1 MYRLF
6 GKITDK
12 DIENIIDN
20 KIDFEKL
27 SKDSKYD
34 IHVEFYNTDL
44 EEDMLNED
52 VSYEI
57 KKEHYVVIKKIRSI
71 FENKNINLSKFYLM
85 GTITD
90 LRENEINIDL
100 LKSKSEKKKNIVWP
114 CKEIFL
120 FEDHK
125 NKLDVLLYTNQ
136 ISEEDYET
144 NLEFLKDQLNI
155 YDNDE
160 EHKYLNWKGR
170 GTKVPFL

>member
-1 MYRLF
+1 MYKLF
-6 GKITDK
+6 GKITDEN
-12 DIENIIDN
+12 IENIIDN
-20 KIDFEKL
+20 KINYEKL
-27 SKDSKYD
+27 NKDLTYD
-34 IHVEFYNTDL
+34 IHVEFYNQDL

-57 KKEHYVVIKKIRSI
+57 KREHYLFIKKIRKI
-71 FENKNINLSKFYLM
+71 FENKQINLHKFYLM

-90 LRENEINIDL
+90 LRENEINIDF
-100 LKSKSEKKKNIVWP
+100 LKSNSEKKKNIVWP

-136 ISEEDYET
+136 ISEEDYEF

-155 YDNDE
+155 FDNDE
-160 EHKYLNWKGR
+160 EHRYIN
-170 GTKVPFL
+170 

>member
-6 GKITDK
+6 GRITDK

-20 KIDFEKL
+20 KIDFDKL
-27 SKDSKYD
+27 NMDTMYD
-34 IHVEFYNTDL
+34 IHVEFYNIDL

-57 KKEHYVVIKKIRSI
+57 KKEHYFFIKKVRTI
-71 FENKNINLSKFYLM
+71 FENRKINLSKFYLM

-90 LRENEINIDL
+90 LRENEINIDF
-100 LKSKSEKKKNIVWP
+100 LKSNSEKKKNIVWP

-136 ISEEDYET
+136 ISEEDYEN

-155 YDNDE
+155 FDNDE
-160 EHKYLNWKGR
+160 EHRYIN
-170 GTKVPFL
+170 